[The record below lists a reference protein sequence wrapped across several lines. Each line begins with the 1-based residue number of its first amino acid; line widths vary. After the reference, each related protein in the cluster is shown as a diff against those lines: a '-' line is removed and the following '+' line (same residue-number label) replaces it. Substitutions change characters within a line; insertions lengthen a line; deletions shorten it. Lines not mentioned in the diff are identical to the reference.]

1 MIACRSLCAYDL
13 MKTFGVNTMRF
24 FESER
29 ATYHANYAAL
39 LAHEGKFVAIKGE
52 TIAGVRQTYDQVV
65 ELGYERFGPVPFL
78 VKRIRLEEDSA
89 SLLIRT
95 LTRRSFRRFEAASV
109 EIYRGRTASQRRLRE
124 ETSPS
129 RSCQCLGR
137 PLPWAWR

>member
-1 MIACRSLCAYDL
+1 MPDWSLPTARTSIIACFRSLCAYDL

-89 SLLIRT
+89 SLLIR
-95 LTRRSFRRFEAASV
+95 
-109 EIYRGRTASQRRLRE
+109 
-124 ETSPS
+124 P
-129 RSCQCLGR
+129 
-137 PLPWAWR
+137 